1 MTDLS
6 LDIYTGESG
15 LSVTLKTDPYFY
27 HPAGNNNFSF
37 ICEYNSPSGE
47 VNFGFPD
54 EPCSSFDFL
63 DSYSGESS
71 SIQEIF
77 TDVAYIGQSGE
88 ELDLDLLTFKI
99 IQVNSSL
106 TGESLDFSLILS
118 DLFNQDIYSGES
130 GSLNSLFLPV
140 REELSSDGYSSENV
154 YLDLAT
160 TTTLSFDSYSGSY
173 GIIPDNF
180 SPIDPSSTFT
190 HLHGNGNYSLTS
202 SCLTMYGVQSGAVDA
217 GRNAYLSLPFQLE
230 NNKDITFYFKRT
242 KAVSWNDDDFT
253 DAALW
258 FCFFPN
264 YNPNEITF
272 ANYVWGY
279 DKPNVSSFKGSIT
292 ICMRHSNSEFIRVYH
307 IDRITGAT
315 YTNDLSVISDWT
327 TEETNGTHECSIVIS
342 ANESNTTI
350 QARGNRGVLRQSGT
364 FANMANPFANNR
376 SETLDTFLI
385 HHHNYYGSQYYEKL
399 CDMRIGSQE
408 GFVLVQFS
416 LLGTTNAF
424 TGEVASSDLRTEVIL
439 EPRSF
444 SGEIETAILTIYP
457 SISLDSVFSYT
468 GENSSLSYLSTISSL
483 SPISLSGETGFV
495 DFTTYESTQLSL
507 PSYSGEQSVSSL
519 TISRNLIIDA
529 REGTTAL
536 FDLTYLVNEGM
547 PSIGQS
553 GESLYFFISTSDSLS
568 LLGYSGEAATGTLN
582 PSYAFHPLAFS
593 GSVSYVELTL
603 NPFDT
608 FSGSALSGENTNLLF
623 NTTVKIPSIGFSGE
637 IASINPSFY
646 QQQSITLQG
655 YGGTNTFLIL
665 QTGINLSF
673 INGYSGTLASISQ
686 INEEPNIRF
695 YCGESSS
702 STLATNDIFNVRI
715 YGTGESCSLSLVV
728 NKSEGIG
735 EFRIY
740 SGTSLFSTF
749 DTKHHADLYVLFRTS
764 VMTQVDIGSTT
775 HFDLNTDACCGVRR
789 ESLSNNHV
797 IQMFRNDY
805 LPESVRYGN
814 RVDFSFD
821 LQCQPRFTFNF
832 ITGESFNLEEYDN
845 YLSIN
850 FSEGTE
856 CLLNGFEPDLTHK
869 LCKGHFIP
877 NGNWLVVEL
886 NDVLPENCYTDVV
899 YTGTTL
905 SCELSDDIVLRFNDL
920 NCDESLSPNLTT
932 FPPWLLIFYSGEDLH
947 CVLSIEQALY
957 VNGGSSECLFVTLY
971 EEPYLGY
978 SGETCDLEIEIEYHV
993 RFKETGCL
1001 DNDFVFQND
1010 SGDLIPELTNPV
1022 PVEGEP
1028 FYHSV
1033 LADCV

>member
-37 ICEYNSPSGE
+37 FCEYNPPSGE

-63 DSYSGESS
+63 DSYSGESA

-77 TDVAYIGQSGE
+77 TDVAYIGESGE
-88 ELDLDLLTFKI
+88 SLDLDLLTFKI
-99 IQVNSSL
+99 IQINSSL

-140 REELSSDGYSSENV
+140 REELSLSGLTSENV

-180 SPIDPSSTFT
+180 SSINPSSTFT
-190 HLHGNGNYSLTS
+190 HFHGTGNYSLTS
-202 SCLTMYGVQSGAVDA
+202 SCLTMHGVQSSAPNA
-217 GRNAYLSLPFQLE
+217 GRNAYFSLPFQLE

-242 KAVSWNDDDFT
+242 KAESWFNDYFSDSG
-253 DAALW
+253 LW

-264 YNPNEITF
+264 YAPNEITF
-272 ANYVWGY
+272 ADYGGGY
-279 DKPNVSSFKGSIT
+279 DKPNISSFKGSIT
-292 ICMRHSNSEFIRVYH
+292 ICMRHSNSGSIRVYH

-327 TEETNGTHECSIVIS
+327 TEETNGTHECSIVIT
-342 ANESNTTI
+342 ANESNTII

-385 HHHNYYGSQYYEKL
+385 HYHNYYSTYYEKL

-408 GFVLVQFS
+408 SFVIVQFS
-416 LLGTTNAF
+416 LLGTTNSF
-424 TGEVASSDLRTEVIL
+424 TGEMASSDLRTEDTL
-439 EPRSF
+439 ELRSF

-457 SISLDSVFSYT
+457 SISLDSVLSYT
-468 GENSSLSYLSTISSL
+468 GENSSLSYLFTVSSL
-483 SPISLSGETGFV
+483 SPISFSGETGSV
-495 DFTTYESTQLSL
+495 IFTTHESTLLSL

-547 PSIGQS
+547 SSIGLT
-553 GESLYFFISTSDSLS
+553 GESLYFFISTTDSLS
-568 LLGYSGEAATGTLN
+568 LIGYSGEAATGTLN
-582 PSYAFHPLAFS
+582 PSYAIYPLAFS
-593 GSVSYVELTL
+593 GSVSYAELTL

-608 FSGSALSGENTNLLF
+608 FSGNALTGENTSLLF

-637 IASINPSFY
+637 IALINPTFY
-646 QQQSITLQG
+646 QQQNITLQG
-655 YGGTNTFLIL
+655 YSGTNTFLVL

-673 INGYSGTLASISQ
+673 TNGYSGTSASISQ

-695 YCGESSS
+695 YCGEHSN
-702 STLATNDIFNVRI
+702 STLSTNDLFNVRV

-728 NKSEGIG
+728 NKSEGLG

-749 DTKHHADLYVLFRTS
+749 DTKHHADLYVTFRTS

-789 ESLSNNHV
+789 ESLSNNLMV
-797 IQMFRNDY
+797 QMFRNDY
-805 LPESVRYGN
+805 FPESVSYGN
-814 RVDFSFD
+814 RVDFSFN
-821 LQCQPRFTFNF
+821 LQCQPRFAFNF

-856 CLLNGFEPDLTHK
+856 TKLDGFEPDLTHK
-869 LCKGHFIP
+869 LCKGYFIP

-886 NDVLPENCYTDVV
+886 NDVLPENCYADVF
-899 YTGTTL
+899 YTGSTL

-920 NCDESLSPNLTT
+920 HFGESLSPSLTT
-932 FPPWLLIFYSGEDLH
+932 YPPWLFIFYSGENLH
-947 CVLSIEQALY
+947 CAFEQHIYA
-957 VNGGSSECLFVTLY
+957 NGRSGECLFFSFY
-971 EEPYLGY
+971 EDPYLDY
-978 SGETCDLEIEIEYHV
+978 SGETCDIEIEIEYHV

-1001 DNDFVFQND
+1001 DNEFVFQND

-1028 FYHSV
+1028 FYHHV
-1033 LADCV
+1033 IAECM